1 MGLKKFVA
9 MMTVSALLV
18 GCGGESRAPAE
29 PEKAPVKK
37 NPTEMKSNTAPA
49 PEPA

>member
-9 MMTVSALLV
+9 ILTVSAFLV
-18 GCGGESRAPAE
+18 GCGGESRKPAE

-37 NPTEMKSNTAPA
+37 NPTEMKSNVPPA